1 MSGMSWFLKLFR
13 CRTCEILEKQIEY
26 ERARSL
32 ELTTTITAL
41 LKPAPI
47 ILQEK
52 PETIV
57 PTTVATSWSR
67 KRAALEQR
75 DRLQANLN
83 RNDKL
88 QAKPDEELKK
98 EEFNKPNPSASQKSI
113 DQLEK
118 ELGIVDSD
126 SETSEAEVEVH

>member
-1 MSGMSWFLKLFR
+1 MSEMSWFQKLFR

-32 ELTTTITAL
+32 ELTTTITSL

-57 PTTVATSWSR
+57 PTSVATSWSR

-75 DRLQANLN
+75 DRLQASLN
-83 RNDKL
+83 KNDKL
-88 QAKPDEELKK
+88 QAKPDDEIK
-98 EEFNKPNPSASQKSI
+98 ETKINPSASQKSI
-113 DQLEK
+113 EQLEK

-126 SETSEAEVEVH
+126 SETSEAEAEEVH